1 MKTLLTSGFFW
12 FVLFIGFVA
21 LFTYLLKRWGEVTA
35 KQAKEYEDYYREV
48 QEDLWR
54 REANEHTYDIIS
66 YKLNK
71 LIKMPYKNREKTS
84 VLLHK
89 FNKKFLTSRLQ
100 KVIET
105 NLKKK
110 R

>member
-35 KQAKEYEDYYREV
+35 RQAKEYEDYYREV

-84 VLLHK
+84 VLIKK
-89 FNKKFLTSRLQ
+89 FNDKYLIPRLQ
-100 KVIET
+100 RAIET

-110 R
+110 K